1 MHLPDGMIW
10 HLLLGS
16 SSTWQEFH
24 KAFSADTSMGDGTY
38 ELTYAQ
44 KQPDQIVALQ
54 AFREAK
60 DCTMDSSTRCIP
72 MAVLACLSPIL
83 MVRVQ

>member
-1 MHLPDGMIW
+1 MRLPDGTMW

-16 SSTWQEFH
+16 SSTWQEFYN
-24 KAFSADTSMGDGTY
+24 AFSADTSMGDGTY
-38 ELTYAQ
+38 ELAYVQ

-60 DCTMDSSTRCIP
+60 DCTMDSSTKCIP
-72 MAVLACLSPIL
+72 MAVLACLPPIL